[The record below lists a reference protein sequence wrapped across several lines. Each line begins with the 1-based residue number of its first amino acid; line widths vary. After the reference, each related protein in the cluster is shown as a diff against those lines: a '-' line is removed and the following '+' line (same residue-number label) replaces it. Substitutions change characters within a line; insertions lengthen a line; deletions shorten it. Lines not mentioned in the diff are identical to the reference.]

1 MSLIFTQLLE
11 GVYMRPKIK
20 FRFVMKR
27 ILCKSVFTAHKM
39 KLNSSLVESFNLLY
53 FLNEVFL
60 YANVSL

>member
-1 MSLIFTQLLE
+1 MPLIFTQLLE

-27 ILCKSVFTAHKM
+27 ILCKSVFTAHEM

-53 FLNEVFL
+53 FF
-60 YANVSL
+60 